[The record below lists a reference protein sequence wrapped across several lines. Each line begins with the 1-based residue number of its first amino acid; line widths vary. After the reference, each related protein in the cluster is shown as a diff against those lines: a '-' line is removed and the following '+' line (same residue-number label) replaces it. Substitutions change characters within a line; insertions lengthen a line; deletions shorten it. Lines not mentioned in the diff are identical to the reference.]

1 MPETKSDAIATDF
14 RQLLKQ
20 ERARARSKK
29 KKNKQLTTSESNSTS
44 GIINHS
50 TNDTT
55 EN

>member
-1 MPETKSDAIATDF
+1 MPEPKSDAIVIDF
-14 RQLLKQ
+14 CQLLKQ
-20 ERARARSKK
+20 ERAKARSKK

-50 TNDTT
+50 TNNAT